1 MLLYKLQLK
10 INTKQLKVDRMQ
22 LGFMVCFSR
31 EVKKMKFSE
40 KLIKL
45 RKENKLSQEQ
55 LASKLDVSR
64 QAVSKWE
71 SGQAY
76 PEMDKLL
83 ALCKI
88 FKCSLDDLT
97 NDEISKEEM
106 STNQNKKNSFI
117 NFYEMLEFINKSIS
131 MLKSMSFK
139 EIMKMLLMFVLL
151 GIFLLI
157 LRIPFALIIDTGW
170 NLLYHLDM
178 SYNFKYA
185 TYNIWS

>member
-1 MLLYKLQLK
+1 
-10 INTKQLKVDRMQ
+10 
-22 LGFMVCFSR
+22 
-31 EVKKMKFSE
+31 MKFSE

-71 SGQAY
+71 SGQTY

-83 ALCKI
+83 ALCKL

-106 STNQNKKNSFI
+106 SNNQNKKNMFLYNNHPFPHLPLTVMPAQMHISVPMCI
-117 NFYEMLEFINKSIS
+117 FYPTTTTNNRHHF
-131 MLKSMSFK
+131 
-139 EIMKMLLMFVLL
+139 
-151 GIFLLI
+151 
-157 LRIPFALIIDTGW
+157 
-170 NLLYHLDM
+170 
-178 SYNFKYA
+178 
-185 TYNIWS
+185 